1 MHFDVFNGD
10 ADGICSMIQLR
21 LADPQ
26 PDAMVVTGPK
36 REIELV
42 GRVVPQAGDVVTVCD
57 ISLARNQDEVLR
69 VLAAGAT
76 VTYFDHHDP
85 GQGVEHAAFH
95 ANIET
100 KGETCTSV
108 IVDRYLEGSHRD
120 WAIVGAFGDNMNAL
134 AGRLAKRRDVD
145 VKALRELG
153 NLVNYN
159 GYGASLDDLHYHPE
173 ALYRI
178 MAVFAHPQD
187 FLAEDD
193 QVVPTLR
200 EGYHNDLEVAEAGD
214 VLLDTEARYI
224 VRLPDAKSSRR
235 IAGILGNRLASANP
249 DRAHAVLVNR
259 GGVSGASLR
268 APIAMRRGA
277 LALAKQFGGGGREA
291 AAGIDSLPD
300 EDIPRFV
307 DAFRKAFA

>member
-21 LADPQ
+21 LAEPQ
-26 PDAMVVTGPK
+26 PDALVVTGPK
-36 REIELV
+36 RDIELV
-42 GRVVPQAGDVVTVCD
+42 GRVVPKEGDVVTVCD
-57 ISLARNQDEVLR
+57 ISLARNRDEVLR

-76 VTYFDHHDP
+76 VDYFDHHDP
-85 GQGVEHAAFH
+85 GQSVEHVAFR

-100 KGETCTSV
+100 HGETCTSV

-134 AGRLAKRRDVD
+134 AGRLAKGRDVD
-145 VKALRELG
+145 AKALRELG

-173 ALYRI
+173 ALYRM

-193 QVVPTLR
+193 HVVPTLR
-200 EGYHNDLEVAEAGD
+200 EGYNDDLAAAEAGH

-224 VRLPDAKSSRR
+224 ARLPDTRSSRR

-259 GGVSGASLR
+259 GVVIGASLR
-268 APIAMRRGA
+268 APIATRRGA
-277 LALAKQFGGGGREA
+277 LALAKLFGGGGREA
-291 AAGIDSLPD
+291 AAGIDGLT
-300 EDIPRFV
+300 EGDIPRFV